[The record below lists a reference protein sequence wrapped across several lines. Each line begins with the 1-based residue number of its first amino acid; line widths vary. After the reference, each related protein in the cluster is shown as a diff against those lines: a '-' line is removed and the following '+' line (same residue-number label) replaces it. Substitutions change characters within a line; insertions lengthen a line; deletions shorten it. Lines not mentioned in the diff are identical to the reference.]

1 MLRDLFVMRQRAQLL
16 EREVDGI
23 VDQPADPKPA
33 PREVRGELKPFFSTV
48 VRTVYTLSTRA
59 AFAIATFTLMM
70 LGRSKFDT
78 PNKAPKR
85 AR

>member
-1 MLRDLFVMRQRAQLL
+1 MISTLRRRVVPTEA
-16 EREVDGI
+16 V
-23 VDQPADPKPA
+23 ADRPL
-33 PREVRGELKPFFSTV
+33 LKPFFSTV